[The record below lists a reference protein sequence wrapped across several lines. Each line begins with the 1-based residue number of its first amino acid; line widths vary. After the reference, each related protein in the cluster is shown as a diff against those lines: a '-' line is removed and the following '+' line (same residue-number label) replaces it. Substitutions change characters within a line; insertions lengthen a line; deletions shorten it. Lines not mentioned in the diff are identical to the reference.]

1 MSQLRWDVRVARS
14 PEPAAHAI
22 VLATRALDAG
32 DRQRAEQGYREAQ
45 RQRLAHAA
53 SWSNLAA
60 LAIGLGDASGAR
72 GHAQR
77 ALQLDRGNADAWV
90 NFGVASWLLKQHRD
104 AAQAM
109 HQALALVPGLDAAAL
124 NYARMQQV
132 IGRGEQ
138 ALAILRAASAQ
149 APDSWRLALARAEQ
163 ARLQGAH
170 GEVRDAVLQA
180 LRRMGDEM
188 DPALP
193 GRSGLRP
200 AAGADVGAVLHA
212 VCGELDALG
221 VTYHLTAGTL
231 LAIVKDGRLFP
242 HDKDIDLCLPD
253 LPEDAR
259 ERIVAHFTGS
269 PVYRLFPPPPP
280 PSPVTVIGLQH
291 VATGIGA
298 DLILPRR
305 RADGRVCN
313 EMGWPDQ
320 LGSELRPYAIGSL
333 HWDGRDWPVPDPL
346 EDYLADVYASD
357 WREQRRVDAGVE
369 YDRCYSDTMLSNP
382 SRTAESLPRAVN
394 LGLVRLAHAVTG
406 REWSKAVAYCA
417 QLLAREELP
426 EVRRVL
432 ARLQAAGHDGLRF
445 DG

>member
-1 MSQLRWDVRVARS
+1 MQWDVRVARS
-14 PEPAAHAI
+14 PEPEAHAI

-32 DRQRAEQGYREAQ
+32 DRGDAERRYREVQ
-45 RQRLAHAA
+45 RHGLLHPA

-60 LAIGLGDASGAR
+60 LGIGLGDADGAR
-72 GHAQR
+72 AHAQR

-90 NFGVASWLLKQHRD
+90 NFGVASWLLQQQRD

-109 HQALALVPGLDAAAL
+109 HRALVLVPGLEAAAL
-124 NYARMQQV
+124 NYARMQQA

-138 ALAILRAASAQ
+138 ALAVLRSASGH

-163 ARLQGAH
+163 ARLLTRH
-170 GEVRDAVLQA
+170 DEVREGALHA
-180 LRRMGDEM
+180 LRRLAATI
-188 DPALP
+188 DPRQP
-193 GRSGLRP
+193 GRSGLRTTVD
-200 AAGADVGAVLHA
+200 ADVDCVLHA

-221 VTYHLTAGTL
+221 IRYHLTAGTL

-242 HDKDIDLCLPD
+242 HDKDIDLALPD
-253 LPEDAR
+253 LPED
-259 ERIVAHFTGS
+259 EYQRILAHFGAL
-269 PVYRLFPPPPP
+269 PAFRVFPPPPP

-298 DLILPRR
+298 DLILPHRLP
-305 RADGRVCN
+305 DGRMCN

-320 LGSELRPYAIGSL
+320 LSSVLRAYAIGRL

-346 EDYLADVYASD
+346 EQFLADVYGSD

-394 LGLVRLAHAVTG
+394 LGLIRLCRALQG
-406 REWSKAVAYCA
+406 RAWAQSVAYCA
-417 QLLAREELP
+417 QLLARDELP
-426 EVRRVL
+426 EVRVVL
-432 ARLQAAGHDGLRF
+432 AKLQAAGHRGLRF

>member
-1 MSQLRWDVRVARS
+1 MQWDVRVARS
-14 PEPAAHAI
+14 PEPEAHAI

-32 DRQRAEQGYREAQ
+32 DRGDADQRYREVQQ
-45 RQRLAHAA
+45 RGLLHPA

-60 LAIGLGDASGAR
+60 LGIGLGDAAGAR
-72 GHAQR
+72 AHAQR

-90 NFGVASWLLKQHRD
+90 NFGVASWLLQRQRD

-109 HQALALVPGLDAAAL
+109 HQALALVPGLEAAAL
-124 NYARMQQV
+124 NYARMQQA

-138 ALAILRAASAQ
+138 ALAVLRSAAGH
-149 APDSWRLALARAEQ
+149 APDSWRLALASAEQ
-163 ARLQGAH
+163 ARLLMRH
-170 GEVRDAVLQA
+170 DEVREGAQHA
-180 LRRMGDEM
+180 LRRLAATI
-188 DPALP
+188 DPGLP
-193 GRSGLRP
+193 GRSGLR
-200 AAGADVGAVLHA
+200 AAAAADVASVLHA

-221 VTYHLTAGTL
+221 FPYHLTAGTL

-242 HDKDIDLCLPD
+242 HDKDIDLALPD
-253 LPEDAR
+253 LAEEHR
-259 ERIVAHFTGS
+259 QRIVGHFNAL
-269 PVYRLFPPPPP
+269 PAFRVFPPPPP
-280 PSPVTVIGLQH
+280 PSPVTVVGLQH

-305 RADGRVCN
+305 LPDGRMRN
-313 EMGWPDQ
+313 QTGWPDQ
-320 LGSELRPYAIGSL
+320 LGSVLEAYAIDRL

-346 EDYLADVYASD
+346 ERYLAGFYGID
-357 WREQRRVDAGVE
+357 WREQRRVAAGVE

-394 LGLVRLAHAVTG
+394 LGLIRLAHALSG

-426 EVRRVL
+426 EVRWVL
-432 ARLQAAGHDGLRF
+432 AKLQAAGHDGLRF